1 MQAVP
6 KKSVWFDRKRPS
18 MLEFN
23 LPYEPIPQQLYTPIT
38 LFQGFK
44 PEEPTSWG
52 QTVDFTIYR
61 HFVMEGR
68 DAPTNPYFGMMQ
80 ALHDNAITQCTY
92 ALIAGRKIAAIMG
105 DHDMARNSSVYRD
118 IAILSRRLT
127 RNGILICSGGGSG
140 AMEASHLGAILSAGA
155 DQDLEDA
162 LTLLKFQ
169 PMVPAL
175 RNIVNSKGMVN
186 PELVAQAHAWFEPA
200 YKISTSISSPGQSL
214 AFPTWHYG
222 HEPATPFATHIA
234 KYFQNSIREDGLLAL
249 AKQGIVYF
257 EGKSGTIQEIF
268 QDGNQ
273 NYYKMFGYFSPM
285 VLFGIEYWS
294 TKYPIVSV
302 LQKLFTPT
310 EFAKYVLVT
319 DDVAAAA
326 RFIENFRS

>member
-1 MQAVP
+1 MP
-6 KKSVWFDRKRPS
+6 
-18 MLEFN
+18 EFN

-38 LFQGFK
+38 LFQGFN

-61 HFVMEGR
+61 HFVMEGG
-68 DAPTNPYFGMMQ
+68 DAPTNPYIGMMQ

-92 ALIAGRKIAAIMG
+92 ALIADRKIAAIMG
-105 DHDMARNSSVYRD
+105 DHKMARDSAIYRD
-118 IAILSRRLT
+118 IAILSRRLS
-127 RNGILICSGGGSG
+127 RSGILMCSGGGSG
-140 AMEASHLGAILSAGA
+140 AMEASHLGASMAPKNDSDLDGA
-155 DQDLEDA
+155 LA
-162 LTLLKFQ
+162 LLKLQ
-169 PMVPAL
+169 PVVPAL
-175 RNIVNSKGMVN
+175 RNIVNSKGTVN

-200 YKISTSISSPGQSL
+200 YKISTSLGSPGQSL

-257 EGKSGTIQEIF
+257 EGKTGTIQEIF

-273 NYYKMFGYFSPM
+273 NYYKMFDYFSPM
-285 VLFGIEYWS
+285 VLFGVEYWT
-294 TKYPIVSV
+294 TKYPVVSV
-302 LQKLFTPT
+302 LQKLFTPP

-326 RFIENFRS
+326 RFIENFTS